1 MSTADPEPNAHYHN
15 PGFLA
20 LVDDARTR
28 VRTFGIDEFLE
39 RLQRGE
45 RYVVLDNREDLEWQR
60 GHLPGAYHMSKGVI
74 EREIETAVPDKRTP
88 IVCYCGGGYRS
99 VLVCDN
105 LQRMGY
111 VNCVSLDGGWRDWNT
126 RGLPIVTPEQAAV
139 R

>member
-1 MSTADPEPNAHYHN
+1 MSTVEPQAAHDYHN

-20 LVDDARTR
+20 LVNEARSR
-28 VRTFGIDEFLE
+28 VRTFSIEEFVAK
-39 RLQRGE
+39 LQRGD
-45 RYVVLDNREDLEWQR
+45 RFVLLDNREDHEWQR
-60 GHLPGAYHMSKGVI
+60 GHLPGANHMSKGVI
-74 EREIETAVPDKRTP
+74 EREIETAIPDKDTP

-111 VNCVSLDGGWRDWNT
+111 TSVVSLDGGWRGWNE
-126 RGLPIVTPEQAAV
+126 RGMPCVTPESP